1 MHFLDIYWNSA
12 KNVLK
17 GNSLVNFGMSQEA
30 ELYRIG
36 QLHGTENNEN
46 ANISAMRPLN
56 ENLRALCF
64 LQF

>member
-1 MHFLDIYWNSA
+1 MTL
-12 KNVLK
+12 KVL
-17 GNSLVNFGMSQEA
+17 VA

-36 QLHGTENNEN
+36 QLPETDNDKN
-46 ANISAMRPLN
+46 ADISAMRPLN